1 MCLDANKTD
10 CKLLQKKECQTNASS
25 HKIPPKKPENLAIRS
40 NPVSA
45 SAHRWLGA
53 RASFV
58 TGCLRDTLR
67 PRACICIL
75 QFFICIVRF
84 CICIVRFC
92 ICIVRFCICIV
103 RLAARRGFLMW
114 LFPKGRTTRCR
125 NPGTLG
131 QNTNTSEKIEIT
143 NNKVKPK
150 NVKKKVK
157 RENINYKF
165 TWTIQLTIFCQRL
178 KLI

>member
-1 MCLDANKTD
+1 MPI
-10 CKLLQKKECQTNASS
+10 KLVARYCRKRNAKRML
-25 HKIPPKKPENLAIRS
+25 HLTKIPPKKPENLAIRS

-53 RASFV
+53 RASLL

-75 QFFICIVRF
+75 Q
-84 CICIVRFC
+84 FC

-143 NNKVKPK
+143 NNNVKPK

-157 RENINYKF
+157 RENINYKYRREN
-165 TWTIQLTIFCQRL
+165 Q
-178 KLI
+178 